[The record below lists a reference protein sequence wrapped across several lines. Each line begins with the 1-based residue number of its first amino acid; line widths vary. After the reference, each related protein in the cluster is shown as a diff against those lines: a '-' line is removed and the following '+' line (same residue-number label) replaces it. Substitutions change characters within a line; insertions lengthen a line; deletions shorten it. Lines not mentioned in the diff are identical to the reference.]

1 MNATN
6 TLLGALCAALF
17 SLWSPAADAGT
28 ISYTYDPAG
37 RLVAVDYGANI
48 TTSYA
53 YDPAGNLLQTT
64 APSPGFAFSPI
75 VNYQLTLAWPA
86 NPGGF
91 TLEAS
96 ATLGSA
102 ALWTPVAPAP
112 VLVGNQYTGTVNVLS
127 GPQFLR
133 LRKP

>member
-1 MNATN
+1 M
-6 TLLGALCAALF
+6 
-17 SLWSPAADAGT
+17 
-28 ISYTYDPAG
+28 SYTYDPAG
-37 RLVAVDYGANI
+37 RLVAVDYGANK

-64 APSPGFAFSPI
+64 APSPGFAFSPV
-75 VNYQLTLAWPA
+75 VNHQLTLAWPA

-96 ATLGSA
+96 ATLGPA
-102 ALWTPVAPAP
+102 APWTVVAPAP
-112 VLVGNQYTGTVNVLS
+112 TLVGNQYTGTVNALS
-127 GPQFLR
+127 GFKFFR